1 MVCQSAPPASS
12 PAPRLR
18 ARSMLSFGTEFFLA
32 FWMASYSVGLPPG
45 SPPPTRAATSMFLIS
60 RAKFLPRRA
69 SMTAFLCFVVA
80 HLEWPLMQ
88 VLPLSLTSESDQRV
102 YVDVYALPNG
112 VGRRQ
117 GNDAVADPCRPAQV
131 AVDVHLNPGR
141 GTRRVVGEGRG
152 GVDDRGCLS
161 GRPQDHG
168 SGERRGTER
177 GPVIPQAVRD
187 EERRR

>member
-18 ARSMLSFGTEFFLA
+18 ARSMLSLGTEFFLA

-88 VLPLSLTSESDQRV
+88 VLTLSLTQSPINESTWTFMPYRTASGGIQVGAFSDF
-102 YVDVYALPNG
+102 G
-112 VGRRQ
+112 VLSRARRNQ
-117 GNDAVADPCRPAQV
+117 S
-131 AVDVHLNPGR
+131 
-141 GTRRVVGEGRG
+141 RRNRLE
-152 GVDDRGCLS
+152 
-161 GRPQDHG
+161 H
-168 SGERRGTER
+168 
-177 GPVIPQAVRD
+177 
-187 EERRR
+187 

>member
-1 MVCQSAPPASS
+1 MVCQSAPPDSS

-18 ARSMLSFGTEFFLA
+18 ARSMLSLGTEFFLA

-88 VLPLSLTSESDQRV
+88 VLPLSVTSESDPRV
-102 YVDVYALPNG
+102 YVGGGFDNCARSPTAKHTSAARSSRGNG
-112 VGRRQ
+112 
-117 GNDAVADPCRPAQV
+117 
-131 AVDVHLNPGR
+131 
-141 GTRRVVGEGRG
+141 
-152 GVDDRGCLS
+152 
-161 GRPQDHG
+161 
-168 SGERRGTER
+168 
-177 GPVIPQAVRD
+177 
-187 EERRR
+187 